1 MRKLFTNA
9 FQFVFNYMGLKF
21 HHIIYSDII
30 LVLKVNTPLLNE
42 QSACC
47 PTKYSNDLILQWVR
61 PTITDF
67 NTR

>member
-30 LVLKVNTPLLNE
+30 LVLKVNTPLL
-42 QSACC
+42 
-47 PTKYSNDLILQWVR
+47 PL
-61 PTITDF
+61 
-67 NTR
+67 

>member
-30 LVLKVNTPLLNE
+30 LVLKVNTPPPAIIVSFCAYNFITSYP
-42 QSACC
+42 QGHG
-47 PTKYSNDLILQWVR
+47 IIQ
-61 PTITDF
+61 TISVS
-67 NTR
+67 R